1 MTRTGLIATCFVGL
15 LIAGTGRAHGVDS
28 NRHISQYAHTAWK
41 AREGF
46 PRGVIS
52 SIAQTPDGYLWLG
65 TEFGLLRFDGVRTAP
80 WQPPAGEKLPSNF
93 ISGLLV
99 AHDGTLWIGTLNG
112 LVSYKDG
119 KLRQHREVAGAYVG
133 VFLEDREQTVW
144 FEARRAANG
153 RLCAI
158 RKGNVE
164 CYGSGTFGTFVF
176 PLYEDHKGNI
186 WVTSAM
192 GLWRW
197 ASGPPT
203 RYELPRGVEFV
214 TALADDDSGRLLV
227 GTSDG
232 LKQLVNGKIENDTV
246 RGITGHFTPNVNPNA
261 FLRSHDDL
269 WIGTTEGLVRL
280 HQGSVDRFSAVD
292 GLSGDFVNGMFE
304 DREGSVWV
312 ATREGL
318 DRFREYTVP
327 TISRSQGLSDS
338 PISIQAT
345 RDGSIWVATEE
356 ALDRWANGH
365 VTVYRGQTAL
375 VQTHR
380 SDEAKLDI
388 TGAATEVANSGFM
401 GSPRSLGLDD
411 EGRLW
416 DSTDYGVFYFER
428 GRFVRVRGIPGGEHI
443 FSLSGDGHGGVW
455 ILAEKDLFQWFPNAA
470 VRHIPWH
477 QFGQRTGR
485 AMLPD
490 REAGGLWVGFSE
502 GGLVYVKDGKIV
514 RSYDAASGFGGRV
527 NHLRFGP
534 NGGVWAST
542 ENGLS
547 RIKDGQV
554 STMTQKNGL
563 PCDEVHW
570 SVEDEDHAVW
580 LYMPCGLVRVG
591 RSELDAWIDDPKH
604 VLKTTLFDNSDGVW
618 SVGVYG
624 PFGPH
629 VTKSPDG
636 RIWFVPEDGVSVID
650 PRHLPFNKLPPPVH
664 VDQITAD
671 RKTYNPAS
679 YTNGRMPL
687 PARIRDLEID
697 YTALSLVAPEK
708 VRFRYKL
715 EGRDRDWQDV
725 GNRRQAYYNDLP
737 PGNYRFRVIA
747 SNNSGVWNE
756 TGAALDFKVAAAW
769 FQTIWFRAL
778 CVVAFVGLLGSLY
791 WIRLLRMQ
799 RQFKVILETQLNER
813 TRIINTIPALAWST
827 RPDGAAEFFNQ
838 RWLDYTGLASEQA
851 EGWGWKVAIHPDD
864 LDRMLSYWCAAIA
877 TGEPAEIEGRL
888 RRSDGEF
895 RWFLFRANAVR
906 DESGAIVK
914 WYGTNT
920 DIDDRKRAE
929 ERVRRS
935 EAFLVEGQGLSRTGT
950 YSWRP
955 DTGEIS

>member
-1 MTRTGLIATCFVGL
+1 MWYACALAL
-15 LIAGTGRAHGVDS
+15 DS
-28 NRHISQYAHTAWK
+28 SLDVSQYAHTAWK
-41 AREGF
+41 VREGF
-46 PRGVIS
+46 AKGEIS

-65 TEFGLLRFDGVRTAP
+65 TEFGLLRFDGVRAVP
-80 WQPPAGEKLPSNF
+80 WQPPAGEQLPSNF

-99 AHDGTLWIGTLNG
+99 AHDGTLWIGTLKG
-112 LVSYKDG
+112 LVAYKDG
-119 KLRQHREVAGAYVG
+119 KLTQHREVAGAYVG

-164 CYGSGTFGTFVF
+164 CYGAGTFGTFVF

-388 TGAATEVANSGFM
+388 TGAATEVANSGFV

-428 GRFVRVRGIPGGEHI
+428 GRFVRVPGIPGGEHI
-443 FSLSGDGHGGVW
+443 FSVSGDGHGSVW
-455 ILAEKDLFQWFPNAA
+455 ILAEKDLFHWFPNAA
-470 VRHIPWH
+470 VRHIPWP

-485 AMLPD
+485 AISLTAK
-490 REAGGLWVGFSE
+490 RGAYG
-502 GGLVYVKDGKIV
+502 
-514 RSYDAASGFGGRV
+514 SG
-527 NHLRFGP
+527 
-534 NGGVWAST
+534 
-542 ENGLS
+542 
-547 RIKDGQV
+547 
-554 STMTQKNGL
+554 
-563 PCDEVHW
+563 
-570 SVEDEDHAVW
+570 
-580 LYMPCGLVRVG
+580 
-591 RSELDAWIDDPKH
+591 
-604 VLKTTLFDNSDGVW
+604 
-618 SVGVYG
+618 
-624 PFGPH
+624 
-629 VTKSPDG
+629 SP
-636 RIWFVPEDGVSVID
+636 R
-650 PRHLPFNKLPPPVH
+650 
-664 VDQITAD
+664 
-671 RKTYNPAS
+671 
-679 YTNGRMPL
+679 
-687 PARIRDLEID
+687 
-697 YTALSLVAPEK
+697 
-708 VRFRYKL
+708 
-715 EGRDRDWQDV
+715 
-725 GNRRQAYYNDLP
+725 
-737 PGNYRFRVIA
+737 
-747 SNNSGVWNE
+747 
-756 TGAALDFKVAAAW
+756 AALF
-769 FQTIWFRAL
+769 T
-778 CVVAFVGLLGSLY
+778 
-791 WIRLLRMQ
+791 
-799 RQFKVILETQLNER
+799 
-813 TRIINTIPALAWST
+813 
-827 RPDGAAEFFNQ
+827 
-838 RWLDYTGLASEQA
+838 
-851 EGWGWKVAIHPDD
+851 
-864 LDRMLSYWCAAIA
+864 
-877 TGEPAEIEGRL
+877 
-888 RRSDGEF
+888 
-895 RWFLFRANAVR
+895 
-906 DESGAIVK
+906 
-914 WYGTNT
+914 
-920 DIDDRKRAE
+920 
-929 ERVRRS
+929 
-935 EAFLVEGQGLSRTGT
+935 
-950 YSWRP
+950 
-955 DTGEIS
+955 